1 MSSFPVLSSGGERS
15 DMTEDGPVIYVVDD
29 DKATRHALSSL
40 LRSIG
45 LAVVLFESADDF
57 LKTDFK
63 DVPGCLVLDVRMP
76 GLSGLDLQNR
86 LTEMG
91 LDLPI
96 VFMTGHGDIP
106 MAVQAK
112 PFRDQDMLDAIQQAL
127 ARDAA
132 LRREKTENVELL
144 ERFESLTRR
153 EREVM
158 LMVVEG
164 RLNKQIA
171 AALGTSEVTVKLHR
185 GHAMRKMHAKS
196 AAELGSMAMTLKA
209 KRRQSA

>member
-1 MSSFPVLSSGGERS
+1 
-15 DMTEDGPVIYVVDD
+15 MTEDAAVIYVVDD

-45 LAVVLFESADDF
+45 LLVVLFESADDF
-57 LKTDFK
+57 LKTDVQQ

-76 GLSGLDLQNR
+76 GLSGLDLQSR

-106 MAVQAK
+106 MAVQAIKAGAVEILTK

-127 ARDAA
+127 ARDRA
-132 LRREKTENVELL
+132 LRREKAENVELL

-185 GHAMRKMHAKS
+185 GHAMRKMHAGS
-196 AAELGSMAMTLKA
+196 VAELVSMAMTLKA
-209 KRRQSA
+209 KRRQPA

>member
-1 MSSFPVLSSGGERS
+1 
-15 DMTEDGPVIYVVDD
+15 MTEDAAVIYVVDD

-45 LAVVLFESADDF
+45 LVVTLFESADDF
-57 LKTDFK
+57 LETDFQ
-63 DVPGCLVLDVRMP
+63 DVPGCLVLDVWMP
-76 GLSGLDLQNR
+76 GLSGLDLQSR

-91 LDLPI
+91 LDLSI
-96 VFMTGHGDIP
+96 VFMTGNGDIP
-106 MAVQAK
+106 MAVQAIKAGAVEILTK

-127 ARDAA
+127 ARDRA
-132 LRREKTENVELL
+132 LRREKAENAKLL

-185 GHAMRKMHAKS
+185 GHAMRKMHAGS
-196 AAELGSMAMTLKA
+196 AAELASMAMTLKL
-209 KRRQSA
+209 KRKQPA

>member
-1 MSSFPVLSSGGERS
+1 
-15 DMTEDGPVIYVVDD
+15 
-29 DKATRHALSSL
+29 
-40 LRSIG
+40 
-45 LAVVLFESADDF
+45 
-57 LKTDFK
+57 
-63 DVPGCLVLDVRMP
+63 LVLDVRMP
-76 GLSGLDLQNR
+76 GLSGLDLQSR

-106 MAVQAK
+106 MAVQVIKAGAVEILTK
-112 PFRDQDMLDAIQQAL
+112 PFRDQDMLAAIQQAL
-127 ARDAA
+127 ARDRT
-132 LRREKTENVELL
+132 LRREKAQNFELL

-185 GHAMRKMHAKS
+185 GHAMRKMHAGS
-196 AAELGSMAMTLKA
+196 AAELGSMAMMLTA
-209 KRRQSA
+209 KRRQPP

>member
-1 MSSFPVLSSGGERS
+1 
-15 DMTEDGPVIYVVDD
+15 
-29 DKATRHALSSL
+29 
-40 LRSIG
+40 
-45 LAVVLFESADDF
+45 
-57 LKTDFK
+57 
-63 DVPGCLVLDVRMP
+63 LVLDVRMP
-76 GLSGLDLQNR
+76 GLSGLDLQSR

-106 MAVQAK
+106 MAVQVIKAGAVEILTK
-112 PFRDQDMLDAIQQAL
+112 PFRDQDMLAAIQQAL
-127 ARDAA
+127 TRDRA

-144 ERFESLTRR
+144 KRFASLTRR

-171 AALGTSEVTVKLHR
+171 AALGTSEVTIKLHR
-185 GHAMRKMHAKS
+185 GHAMRKMYAGS
-196 AAELGSMAMTLKA
+196 VAELVRMAMALNL
-209 KRRQSA
+209 KRRQAP